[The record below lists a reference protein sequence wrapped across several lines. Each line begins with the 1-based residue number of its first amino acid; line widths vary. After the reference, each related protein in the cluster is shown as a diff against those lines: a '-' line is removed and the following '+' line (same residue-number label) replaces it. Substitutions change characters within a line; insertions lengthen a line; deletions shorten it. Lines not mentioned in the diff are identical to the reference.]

1 MPVVLVVVDA
11 VDGSAAKPTLEL
23 LTLARRI
30 GSPVAVVF
38 GPAAAQVVPVLAEY
52 GATDVYLVPDPRVL
66 EHLVVPKVD
75 ALEQIARQAGER
87 GELAAVLL
95 TASPEGKEIG
105 ARLALRLD
113 SGFISDAIDVEAG
126 DPGSG
131 HAVIATQSAFAA
143 SYTVTSVVTA
153 GVPVIAVKPNATTPT
168 PEPAEPA
175 VHEVAVE
182 LSAAAAAATITDRTV
197 REGSGR
203 PELTEASIVV
213 SGGRGLGDG
222 QHFNLIEGVA
232 DLLGAAVGASRAAVD
247 AGWYPHSNQV
257 GQTGKTVSPQL
268 YLAIGISGAIQHRA
282 GMQTSKVIAAINK
295 DPEAPIFDLTDFGIV
310 GDLFKVVPA
319 LTEEIARRRG

>member
-11 VDGSAAKPTLEL
+11 VDGSAPKPTLEL

-30 GSPVAVVF
+30 GSPAAVVF
-38 GPAAAQVVPVLAEY
+38 GPAAGQVVPVLAEY
-52 GATDVYLVPDPRVL
+52 GAADVYLVPDPRVL

-75 ALEQIARQAGER
+75 ALEQVARQA

-126 DPGSG
+126 EPGSG

-143 SYTVTSVVTA
+143 SWTVTSVVSA
-153 GVPVIAVKPNATTPT
+153 GVPVIAVKPNATTPSS
-168 PEPAEPA
+168 EPVEPA

-182 LSAAAAAATITDRTV
+182 LSAASAATTITDRTV

-222 QHFNLIEGVA
+222 QHFTLIEGVA

-295 DPEAPIFDLTDFGIV
+295 DPEAPIFDLADFGIV
-310 GDLFKVVPA
+310 GDLHKVVPA
-319 LTEEIARRRG
+319 LTEEIVRRRG